1 VRFFASGPQLIFGSG
16 NYGVNGAINN
26 IQSGKVVNGDLQPGS
41 SIIFPLAPDFDKIR
55 QTSDLP
61 PRVEVENY
69 LRSKRMPLLNISN
82 PHERT
87 IVILVYGF
95 GKLMRQDSL
104 EDGDVT
110 SSRYLR
116 PVVTQ
121 EEGILDPECDA
132 RFLRQQSTGRPTVQ

>member
-1 VRFFASGPQLIFGSG
+1 
-16 NYGVNGAINN
+16 
-26 IQSGKVVNGDLQPGS
+26 
-41 SIIFPLAPDFDKIR
+41 
-55 QTSDLP
+55 
-61 PRVEVENY
+61 
-69 LRSKRMPLLNISN
+69 MPLLNISN